1 MVVGNIGMVAS
12 LVIMA
17 ILIWTLGIQSSA
29 WIIIVCLSLFIVFF
43 GASWGP
49 VLWVML
55 PELFP
60 TRTWCCNRD
69 CNLSIEYWYA
79 YRGTIVPND

>member
-1 MVVGNIGMVAS
+1 
-12 LVIMA
+12 MA

-29 WIIIVCLSLFIVFF
+29 WIIIVCLSLLLYSL

-60 TRTWCCNRD
+60 TR
-69 CNLSIEYWYA
+69 A
-79 YRGTIVPND
+79 RGAATGLQP